1 MNTTC
6 AKYKSVVAI
15 LLIVA
20 MLFLMAGCKDKKEET
35 DTNSSSVITHETVQ
49 TTKTVQTVKSA
60 ETENKETVTRPRT
73 VDGLEDEA
81 EMRRWVER
89 LNDTFKDDHF
99 EYDYYFH
106 NVIDAEGNHIPG
118 EGIVVVAKSEK
129 YPDQEIHITN
139 TLTPNGEH
147 YSDYNSIRYKE
158 NMEKYGKGIFEERL
172 NCDSCEVIYPG
183 ELTPIED
190 VSFEKYLQEHAGF
203 YFTVIMYS
211 KDGAFT
217 GEKQTVD
224 ELIQIVKE
232 QNKACHIYL
241 FYCKEGVDGPYP
253 HNYISFYDL
262 VMSKPNEILY
272 IRVER
277 NSGEEFETLV
287 ENMTW

>member
-6 AKYKSVVAI
+6 AKYKSVVTI

-20 MLFLMAGCKDKKEET
+20 MVFMAGCNDKKEEA
-35 DTNSSSVITHETVQ
+35 DTESSSVITKETVQ
-49 TTKTVQTVKSA
+49 TTKAVQTDESA
-60 ETENKETVTRPRT
+60 ENKETVTWPRT

-81 EMRRWVER
+81 KMRQWVES
-89 LNDTFKDDHF
+89 LNNTFQNDHF

-106 NVIDAEGNHIPG
+106 NVIDSEGHPIPG

-147 YSDYNSIRYKE
+147 YTDYNSIRYKE
-158 NMEKYGKGIFEERL
+158 DMEKYCKGIFEERL
-172 NCDSCEVIYPG
+172 NCDSCEVICPI
-183 ELTPIED
+183 EPTTPIED
-190 VSFEKYLQEHAGF
+190 MSFEKYLQELTSF
-203 YFTVIMYS
+203 DFNVIMYS

-232 QNKACHIYL
+232 QKKACYIKL
-241 FYCKEGVDGPYP
+241 FYCQEEVDGPYP
-253 HNYISFYDL
+253 HNYVCSYSL

-272 IRVER
+272 IDVKRD
-277 NSGEEFETLV
+277 GGIEFERLV